1 MTADRGKHTPH
12 LAVAPLMYDGLNY
25 GTALC
30 TPQNTNSCRRCH
42 PVLKEDPG
50 AQLSQPRCIDRSDD
64 LCMVDLVD
72 LVARMEQLLRQ
83 SPVVCNEQK
92 ALRIDIEPPNGIEPR
107 REIWQE
113 IEYRFTSSIIACRRE
128 ITARLVDQDVEF
140 LLIRLYTDT
149 IYSNHVTP
157 RVKFTSQ
164 FRDDGAVHRNPSRA
178 NHFFCRTT

>member
-64 LCMVDLVD
+64 LCVIDLVD

-83 SPVVCNEQK
+83 SSVVCNEQK

-107 REIWQE
+107 REVRQE
-113 IEYRFTSSIIACRRE
+113 IEYRFTSSIITCRRE
-128 ITARLVDQDVEF
+128 ISARLVDQDVEF
-140 LLIRLYTDT
+140 LLIGLYTDT
-149 IYSNHVTP
+149 IDSNYMTC

-164 FRDDGAVHRNPSRA
+164 FRNDRAIHRNPSCA
-178 NHFFCRTT
+178 NHLLGRTT

>member
-12 LAVAPLMYDGLNY
+12 LAVAALMYDGLNY

-30 TPQNTNSCRRCH
+30 APQNTNSRRRCH
-42 PVLKEDPG
+42 PVLKKDPG

-64 LCMVDLVD
+64 LCVIDLVN

-107 REIWQE
+107 REVGQE

-140 LLIRLYTDT
+140 LLIGLYTGT
-149 IYSNHVTP
+149 IDSNCMTC
-157 RVKFTSQ
+157 RVEFTSQ
-164 FRDDGAVHRNPSRA
+164 FRDDSAVHRNPSCA
-178 NHFFCRTT
+178 NHLLGRTT

>member
-64 LCMVDLVD
+64 LCVIDLVD

-92 ALRIDIEPPNGIEPR
+92 ALRIDIEPPNGIETR

-140 LLIRLYTDT
+140 LLIGLYTDT

-157 RVKFTSQ
+157 RVEFTSQ
-164 FRDDGAVHRNPSRA
+164 FRDDSAVHRNPSCA
-178 NHFFCRTT
+178 NHLLGRTT